1 MTAAEFLAAIDA
13 LGMKR
18 EDFAA
23 RFGLHRSAV
32 YRWGRE
38 RAVPPWVPVVIAMI
52 QKDMPHE
59 R

>member
-32 YRWGRE
+32 YRWTQGA
-38 RAVPPWVPVVIAMI
+38 RAVPPWVPPVLDMI
-52 QKDMPHE
+52 EKDMPHE
-59 R
+59 